1 MAFVMETLSRLP
13 AELQEKILREISNNP
28 TAPPIPMEV
37 DFDGMEIPIEI
48 DDDVFLIH
56 QKVFD
61 LIDSLCEQVQEL
73 RRNGIPENK
82 RH

>member
-1 MAFVMETLSRLP
+1 
-13 AELQEKILREISNNP
+13 
-28 TAPPIPMEV
+28 PPIPMEV